1 MEFTNEQI
9 EDIFNSTY
17 KKSKICELLNINP
30 NGKNAA
36 YVDNQILIYSSRIG
50 LTTRKDIS
58 SKNIHKRYWDNKRKE
73 YELNPKYCLNCG
85 KKIPFENR
93 FNKCCNASCAATI
106 SNKIK
111 GKRSEETKR
120 KISQTLHNRYGSSN
134 VVIKKPKN
142 KKTENKKPNNK
153 KTENKSLENKKIYKL
168 ISELVNEGKILNE
181 NNYSFED
188 KRINENT
195 LKEKYCLICGKKY
208 YALINKFGNLSFT
221 KTCSDNCRK
230 QLQIQRG
237 KETAKRV
244 MAEGRFVGWQTRN
257 IKSYAE
263 IFWHKVLQNNGIEY
277 IAEYFLDKKYFLDF
291 YIVKNGIEIDLEIDG
306 KQHKYKDRIEHD
318 KIRDEYIKS
327 KGIVVYRIDWNEI
340 NSEMGS
346 LMMKEKIDNFLDF
359 YNNII

>member
-17 KKSKICELLNINP
+17 KKSKICELLNIDY
-30 NGKNAA
+30 NGKNGI
-36 YVDNQILIYSSRIG
+36 YIDNQILIYSSRLG
-50 LTTRKDIS
+50 LITRNDIS
-58 SKNIHKRYWDNKRKE
+58 SKNLHKRYWDNQYKE

-85 KKIPFENR
+85 NKIPFENR
-93 FNKCCNASCAATI
+93 FNKCCCSSCATAI
-106 SNKIK
+106 GNKIK

-120 KISQTLHNRYGSSN
+120 KISQTLHNKYGTNN
-134 VVIKKPKN
+134 VVIKRHKN
-142 KKTENKKPNNK
+142 KRHENETPENKNFKR
-153 KTENKSLENKKIYKL
+153 IYKL
-168 ISELVNEGKILNE
+168 LSELVNEGKILNE

-188 KRINENT
+188 KKINET
-195 LKEKYCLICGKKY
+195 LLKEKYCLICGKKY
-208 YALINKFGNLSFT
+208 YALINKSGNLSFA
-221 KTCSDNCRK
+221 KTCSDNCCK

-244 MAEGRFVGWQTRN
+244 MDEGRFVGWKTRN

-263 IFWHKVLQNNGIEY
+263 TFWHNVLQNNNIEY

-291 YIVKNGIEIDLEIDG
+291 YIIKNGIEIDLEIDG

-340 NSEMGS
+340 KTKKGS
-346 LMMKEKIDNFLDF
+346 LMMKEKIDSFLNF
-359 YNNII
+359 YNNIN

>member
-1 MEFTNEQI
+1 M
-9 EDIFNSTY
+9 
-17 KKSKICELLNINP
+17 LNIDP
-30 NGKNAA
+30 NGKNAV

-50 LTTRKDIS
+50 LTTRNDIF

-73 YELNPKYCLNCG
+73 YESNPKYCLNCG

-93 FNKCCNASCAATI
+93 FNKCCCTSCAAI
-106 SNKIK
+106 IGNKIK

-120 KISQTLHNRYGSSN
+120 KISQTLHNKYGTN
-134 VVIKKPKN
+134 NIVIKKPKN
-142 KKTENKKPNNK
+142 KKAENKRNNGIENK

-181 NNYSFED
+181 NNYTFED
-188 KRINENT
+188 KIINENL
-195 LKEKYCLICGKKY
+195 LKEKTCCICGRKY
-208 YALINKFGNLSFT
+208 YGIIIKSGKIGLG
-221 KTCSDNCRK
+221 KTCSDKCHK
-230 QLQIQRG
+230 QLKIQRG
-237 KETAKRV
+237 KEIVKRV

-263 IFWHKVLQNNGIEY
+263 IFWHKVLQTNGIEY

-318 KIRDEYIKS
+318 KILDEYIKS

-340 NSEMGS
+340 NSERGS

-359 YNNII
+359 YNNIS

>member
-30 NGKNAA
+30 NGKNAV

-58 SKNIHKRYWDNKRKE
+58 SKNLHKRYWDNKRKE

-85 KKIPFENR
+85 KKIPFETR
-93 FNKCCNASCAATI
+93 FNKCCCASCAVSY
-106 SNKIK
+106 SNK
-111 GKRSEETKR
+111 KRGPKSEEEKNKIRETIRR
-120 KISQTLHNRYGSSN
+120 KIKNNTYKLSN
-134 VVIKKPKN
+134 N
-142 KKTENKKPNNK
+142 T
-153 KTENKSLENKKIYKL
+153 IYKCVL
-168 ISELVNEGKILNE
+168 ISELIKQGKILNE

-188 KRINENT
+188 KIINENL
-195 LKEKYCLICGKKY
+195 LKEKTCCICGRKY
-208 YALINKFGNLSFT
+208 YGIIIKSGKIGKG
-221 KTCSDNCRK
+221 KTCSDKCHVELKRIK
-230 QLQIQRG
+230 S
-237 KETAKRV
+237 KESIKRV
-244 MAEGRFVGWQTRN
+244 MDEGRFVGWQTRN

-340 NSEMGS
+340 NSESGS
-346 LMMKEKIDNFLDF
+346 LMMKEKIDKFLNF
-359 YNNII
+359 YNNIS

>member
-17 KKSKICELLNINP
+17 KKSKICELLNIDS
-30 NGKNAA
+30 NGKNAI

-50 LTTRKDIS
+50 LITRKDIS
-58 SKNIHKRYWDNKRKE
+58 SKNLHKRYWDNQRKD

-85 KKIPFENR
+85 NKIPFENR
-93 FNKCCNASCAATI
+93 FNKCCCTSCAAI
-106 SNKIK
+106 IGNKIK

-120 KISQTLHNRYGSSN
+120 KISQTLHNKYGSNN
-134 VVIKKPKN
+134 VVIKN
-142 KKTENKKPNNK
+142 TV
-153 KTENKSLENKKIYKL
+153 KIYKL
-168 ISELVNEGKILNE
+168 LSELVNEGKILNK

-188 KRINENT
+188 KRININT
-195 LKEKYCLICGKKY
+195 LKEKTCCICGKKY
-208 YALINKFGNLSFT
+208 YALINKSGNLSFA
-221 KTCSDNCRK
+221 KTCSYNCCK

-244 MAEGRFVGWQTRN
+244 MDEGRFVGWKTRN

-263 IFWHKVLQNNGIEY
+263 IFWHKVLQNNNIEY
-277 IAEYFLDKKYFLDF
+277 VAEYFLDKKYFLDF
-291 YIVKNGIEIDLEIDG
+291 YIIKNGIKIDLEIDG

-327 KGIVVYRIDWNEI
+327 NGIVVYRIDWNEI
-340 NSEMGS
+340 KTKKGS
-346 LMMKEKIDNFLDF
+346 LMMKEKIDSFLDF
-359 YNNII
+359 YNNIC

>member
-17 KKSKICELLNINP
+17 KKSKICELLNIDC
-30 NGKNAA
+30 NGKNGICI
-36 YVDNQILIYSSRIG
+36 DNQILIYSSRIG

-93 FNKCCNASCAATI
+93 FNKCCCTSCAASY
-106 SNKIK
+106 SNK
-111 GKRSEETKR
+111 KRGPKSEEEKNKIRETIKR
-120 KISQTLHNRYGSSN
+120 KIKNNTYKLSN
-134 VVIKKPKN
+134 N
-142 KKTENKKPNNK
+142 T
-153 KTENKSLENKKIYKL
+153 IYKCVL
-168 ISELVNEGKILNE
+168 ISELIKQGKILNE
-181 NNYSFED
+181 NNYTFED
-188 KRINENT
+188 KIINENI
-195 LKEKYCLICGKKY
+195 LKEKTCCICGRKY
-208 YALINKFGNLSFT
+208 YGIIIKSGKIGKG
-221 KTCSDNCRK
+221 KTCLDKCHVELKRIKS
-230 QLQIQRG
+230 
-237 KETAKRV
+237 KESIKRV
-244 MAEGRFVGWQTRN
+244 IAEGRFVGWQTRN

-291 YIVKNGIEIDLEIDG
+291 YIIKNGIEIDLEIDG
-306 KQHKYKDRIEHD
+306 KQHKYEDRIEHD

-340 NSEMGS
+340 NSESGS